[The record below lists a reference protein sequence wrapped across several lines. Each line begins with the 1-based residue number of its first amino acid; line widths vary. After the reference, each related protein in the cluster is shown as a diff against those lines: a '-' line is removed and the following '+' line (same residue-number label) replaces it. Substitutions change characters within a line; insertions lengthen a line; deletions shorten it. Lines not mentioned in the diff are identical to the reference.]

1 VRISLEPIGRVMGLA
16 WAALF
21 AASCTCGKTGS
32 EVRHPDAPLRGVFV
46 PMDSSDA
53 RWTMTFPDDTTALLE
68 IRTGD
73 SVFQAVYSVAK
84 SGTHEVN
91 RSPE

>member
-1 VRISLEPIGRVMGLA
+1 MLKWMAGSATA

-21 AASCTCGKTGS
+21 LASCTCGKTGP

-46 PMDSSDA
+46 PRDGSEA
-53 RWTMTFPDDTTALLE
+53 RWTMTFPDDTTAMLE

-73 SVFQAVYSVAK
+73 SVFQAVYSVARN
-84 SGTHEVN
+84 GTHEVN
-91 RSPE
+91 RRPE